1 MELPKELTTIQLRRA
16 ENAKVFIEHFKPAWE
31 RAVTDYPE
39 EYGRGLSAADAQRVS
54 ANMFAALVTGS
65 YHHEGRAMK
74 AACKALG
81 IEYKR
86 KSIEAFLVK

>member
-1 MELPKELTTIQLRRA
+1 MKLPEQLTPIQQRRA
-16 ENAKVFIEHFKPAWE
+16 ENAKVFIGHFKSAWE
-31 RAVTDYPE
+31 RAITDYPE

-54 ANMFAALVTGS
+54 DNMFAALVTGS

-86 KSIEAFLVK
+86 KSIEAFLIK